1 MGRVDLHTVEA
12 RGQGTVRRP
21 GECLDHVADPALVEG
36 AGGRIPRG
44 EGDGRG
50 REGLPPAF
58 LGAGASRAGLPSG
71 RGGALAARVV
81 ELDEGA
87 CAAGVDHLGQACEGR
102 DLGVVV
108 QAQAVHGD
116 APLGGDTGGLDDDRP
131 DAAPGALAVVDE
143 VPVGGATHLG
153 PQGPGGV
160 LAHGWHPHAVGDLQG
175 SDGDGFEETRAGHG
189 ARLRPP
195 PRPHPARNRAPH
207 LPAAGRPHPPPAA
220 PAALVSR
227 GTD

>member
-1 MGRVDLHTVEA
+1 MTTNAAPLRMAVIGGGWAGMAAAVRAVQAGHQVTVFEA
-12 RGQGTVRRP
+12 ARRP
-21 GECLDHVADPALVEG
+21 G
-36 AGGRIPRG
+36 
-44 EGDGRG
+44 
-50 REGLPPAF
+50 
-58 LGAGASRAGLPSG
+58 
-71 RGGALAARVV
+71 
-81 ELDEGA
+81 
-87 CAAGVDHLGQACEGR
+87 
-102 DLGVVV
+102 
-108 QAQAVHGD
+108 
-116 APLGGDTGGLDDDRP
+116 
-131 DAAPGALAVVDE
+131 AVVDE